1 MNGKAMRPTNGHPKT
16 GPRQKKKVA
25 LHDRVIPNGL
35 LDARGRAKVNA
46 NMVVYMVNV
55 DGKKAG
61 TGTSRFQHKVPYD
74 MKDPPV

>member
-1 MNGKAMRPTNGHPKT
+1 MNGSAIRPTNGHPKI

-35 LDARGRAKVNA
+35 LEAKGRAKVNA

-55 DGKKAG
+55 DGKKA
-61 TGTSRFQHKVPYD
+61 TNSRKASD
-74 MKDPPV
+74 IRDCS

>member
-1 MNGKAMRPTNGHPKT
+1 MNGSAIRPTNGHPKI

-35 LDARGRAKVNA
+35 LEAKGRAKVNA

-55 DGKKAG
+55 DGKKA
-61 TGTSRFQHKVPYD
+61 TSSSKASVY
-74 MKDPPV
+74 